1 MIPGRSWRALFSLEW
16 GELVTSRAFWL
27 FLVAIGPLVGQAFL
41 HAVSLYAEASGA
53 AGGPAALAQGLS
65 PLDGIFVPALGAY
78 DLAVTLLYPFVAIR
92 LVSEEKRNGA
102 ARLLLQSP
110 GSIAGRLAVK
120 VGALVLF
127 SLLAWTAGLLALLL
141 WAGAGG
147 HVHAP
152 ELANLLLGHFL
163 RFLLATAVALAAA
176 SVCEGAASA
185 AIVTLAFTIGT
196 WALDFLAAGRGGWL
210 ERVAKYTPTAG
221 LRLFEHGELPLA
233 TAAVFLLASAGG
245 IVFAAV
251 WLASYRP
258 AGGRAARAAAVVVL
272 TAAAMAAASTLR
284 WSRDF
289 SEDRRNSFSR
299 ADEAALRRI
308 REPVEITVN
317 LAPEDPRLFDL
328 ERGILGKMRRVIP
341 NFTVR
346 YAAQTRSGLFE
357 RGGVYGEVWY
367 RVGPRR
373 AMVRSTIEAVV
384 LRSLYEL
391 AGVPPPARGEER
403 PYPGYPLAARLR
415 AAPYLFFGAW
425 PLAAG
430 LAYLRIRGR
439 WRKKWKSFAAQAA

>member
-1 MIPGRSWRALFSLEW
+1 MRGSSWRALVALEW
-16 GELVTSRAFWL
+16 GELVASRSFWL
-27 FLVAIGPLVGQAFL
+27 FLLAIGPLVGQSFL

-65 PLDGIFVPALGAY
+65 PLDGIFVPAFGAY

-92 LVSEEKRNGA
+92 LLSEEKRNGA

-110 GSIAGRLAVK
+110 ASIAARLAVK
-120 VGALVLF
+120 VGALVFFFLV
-127 SLLAWTAGLLALLL
+127 AWTAGLGVLLF

-147 HVHAP
+147 HVFIP
-152 ELANLLLGHFL
+152 ELGNLLLGHFL

-176 SVCEGAASA
+176 AVCDGAASA

-210 ERVAKYTPTAG
+210 ERVATCTPTAG
-221 LRLFEHGELPLA
+221 LRRFEHGELPLS

-245 IVFAAV
+245 IAFAAV

-258 AGGRAARAAAVVVL
+258 VARRAARAAAVVVV

-299 ADEAALRRI
+299 ADEAALSRI
-308 REPVEITVN
+308 RQPVAVTVN

-341 NFTVR
+341 RFSVR
-346 YAAQTRSGLFE
+346 YAAQTSSGLFE
-357 RGGVYGEVWY
+357 RGGQYGEVWY
-367 RVGPRR
+367 QVANRR

-384 LRSLYEL
+384 LQNLYSL
-391 AGVPPPARGEER
+391 AGVPPPSRGEEA
-403 PYPGYPLAARLR
+403 PYPGYPLAARPR
-415 AAPYLFFGAW
+415 TAPYFFYGAW

-430 LAYLRIRGR
+430 LAYLRTRGR
-439 WRKKWKSFAAQAA
+439 WREKWKSSAAPAA

>member
-1 MIPGRSWRALFSLEW
+1 MIRGGSWRALFALEW

-27 FLVAIGPLVGQAFL
+27 FLLAIGPLVGQAFL

-65 PLDGIFVPALGAY
+65 PLDGIFVPAFGAY

-120 VGALVLF
+120 LGALVLF
-127 SLLAWTAGLLALLL
+127 FLISPGRRGSLVLLL

-147 HVHAP
+147 HVLAP

-185 AIVTLAFTIGT
+185 AIVTLAFTLGT

-221 LRLFEHGELPLA
+221 LRLFEHGELSLA

-258 AGGRAARAAAVVVL
+258 VAGRAARSAARPRAHGGGDGGAPRPCAGAGTSPK
-272 TAAAMAAASTLR
+272 TAAIPSPAPTRRRCAGSASR
-284 WSRDF
+284 WS
-289 SEDRRNSFSR
+289 SR
-299 ADEAALRRI
+299 
-308 REPVEITVN
+308 
-317 LAPEDPRLFDL
+317 
-328 ERGILGKMRRVIP
+328 
-341 NFTVR
+341 
-346 YAAQTRSGLFE
+346 
-357 RGGVYGEVWY
+357 
-367 RVGPRR
+367 
-373 AMVRSTIEAVV
+373 
-384 LRSLYEL
+384 
-391 AGVPPPARGEER
+391 
-403 PYPGYPLAARLR
+403 
-415 AAPYLFFGAW
+415 
-425 PLAAG
+425 
-430 LAYLRIRGR
+430 
-439 WRKKWKSFAAQAA
+439 